1 MPLTKGMLQDFGHV
15 QGRLDVMVDDSAVAF
30 TCHKEFSSKRC
41 QHVIKK
47 QLLCRDAHD
56 AKDGAIGACN
66 MTSTWTETNFAN
78 ILTKS
83 LPARQ
88 HRLFCQQWKHDDGQ
102 DEPDARKMREELC
115 EAVEVHRRAKCAATN
130 DEC

>member
-1 MPLTKGMLQDFGHV
+1 MRHDSTTKSESEAATDTTPRMPLTKGMLQDFGHV

-56 AKDGAIGACN
+56 AKDGAIEACN
-66 MTSTWTETNFAN
+66 MTS
-78 ILTKS
+78 
-83 LPARQ
+83 
-88 HRLFCQQWKHDDGQ
+88 
-102 DEPDARKMREELC
+102 M
-115 EAVEVHRRAKCAATN
+115 
-130 DEC
+130 